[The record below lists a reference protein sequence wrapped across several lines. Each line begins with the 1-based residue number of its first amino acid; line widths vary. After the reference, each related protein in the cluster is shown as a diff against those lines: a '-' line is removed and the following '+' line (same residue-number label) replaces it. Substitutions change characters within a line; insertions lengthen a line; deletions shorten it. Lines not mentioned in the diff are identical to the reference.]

1 MVDHACFMLMFEDV
15 GCTYI
20 VSVSESS
27 SGVAVV

>member
-1 MVDHACFMLMFEDV
+1 MVDHVCCMLMLEDV

-27 SGVAVV
+27 SGVAAV